1 MVGIQNMGTI
11 QSALGYHE
19 SLPDGA
25 YSCLARDLSSY
36 YLPALF
42 IDKEHD
48 FQHAIGKFKHCVYL
62 YALGKQDFGNY
73 KHIYF
78 YCANERLAKAERLHN
93 EKVLVVFKDEE
104 TARCFDKAHET
115 VVQFKNYKGWQERV
129 FNNRFAVLL
138 DDDIT
143 HRLWIKVKERT

>member
-1 MVGIQNMGTI
+1 MGTI

-19 SLPDGA
+19 SLPEGA
-25 YSCLARDLSSY
+25 YSCLARDQKSY

-48 FQHAIGKFKHCVYL
+48 FQHALGKFKHCVYL
-62 YALGKQDFGNY
+62 YALKLLAFDTY

-78 YCANERLAKAERLHN
+78 YSANQRLAKAERLRN
-93 EKVLVVFKDEE
+93 EKILVTFQDEE
-104 TARCFDKAHET
+104 TARCFDQAHET
-115 VVQFKNYKGWQERV
+115 VVHFENYKGWQERV

-138 DDDIT
+138 DDQPT
-143 HRLWIKVKERT
+143 HRLWIKVRERKIN